1 MGGKAEEW
9 DPCLDLQSPEQP
21 FRGDYYERFKAH
33 GAQFSLNSVSVTPT
47 GGSASKL
54 ILKAMELFLNGSLWR
69 RIIN

>member
-1 MGGKAEEW
+1 M
-9 DPCLDLQSPEQP
+9 DLQNPKQP
-21 FRGDYYERFKAH
+21 FRGDYYDRYKAH
-33 GAQFSLNSVSVTPT
+33 GAPFPLNSVSMTPT